1 MATDVS
7 RNPGDTYHNE
17 KDISLKLKFQLVETE
32 GRARKCVS
40 CSYGTT
46 KQMMELLQVG
56 SYHCDDL
63 SAQFSFQ

>member
-1 MATDVS
+1 MAIDVS

-40 CSYGTT
+40 CSGNVFRAS
-46 KQMMELLQVG
+46 MVLP
-56 SYHCDDL
+56 SR
-63 SAQFSFQ
+63 